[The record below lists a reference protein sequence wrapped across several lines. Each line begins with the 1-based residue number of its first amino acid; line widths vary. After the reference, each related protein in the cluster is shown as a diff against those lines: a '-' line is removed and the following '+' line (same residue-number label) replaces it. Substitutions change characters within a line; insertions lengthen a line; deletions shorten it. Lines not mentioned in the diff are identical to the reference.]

1 MTCTDFDIRD
11 FFLGE
16 LPESDRERTV
26 RHLASCSGC
35 AGELESL
42 RHLRFALELLPDQE
56 PPQRIGFVSDK
67 VFEPARSRRMWNAF
81 WNSAP
86 RLGFAS
92 AAMLSVALVI
102 FAFRPAPVAVVS
114 RAPITAQTLAFSGVK
129 PPGVKLPDVKLPDVT
144 LPDVTPLINETIRE
158 AVRKAV
164 ADTELRQQ
172 KRTDLLLAASER
184 KHEQDQQAIMMRVAD
199 AYTMMQK
206 RIMVSRASLVNYG
219 GESQ

>member
-102 FAFRPAPVAVVS
+102 FAFRPGPVAVVS
-114 RAPITAQTLAFSGVK
+114 RVPITAQTLAFSGVK
-129 PPGVKLPDVKLPDVT
+129 PPDVK
-144 LPDVTPLINETIRE
+144 LPDVTPLINETVRE

>member
-102 FAFRPAPVAVVS
+102 FAFRPAPVAIVS
-114 RAPITAQTLAFSGVK
+114 RVPITAQTVAFS
-129 PPGVKLPDVKLPDVT
+129 GVKLPDVKLPDVT
-144 LPDVTPLINETIRE
+144 LPDVTPLINETVRE

>member
-1 MTCTDFDIRD
+1 M
-11 FFLGE
+11 
-16 LPESDRERTV
+16 
-26 RHLASCSGC
+26 
-35 AGELESL
+35 
-42 RHLRFALELLPDQE
+42 
-56 PPQRIGFVSDK
+56 
-67 VFEPARSRRMWNAF
+67 
-81 WNSAP
+81 
-86 RLGFAS
+86 
-92 AAMLSVALVI
+92 
-102 FAFRPAPVAVVS
+102 
-114 RAPITAQTLAFSGVK
+114 
-129 PPGVKLPDVKLPDVT
+129 KLPDVKLPDVT
-144 LPDVTPLINETIRE
+144 LPDVTPLINETVRE

>member
-102 FAFRPAPVAVVS
+102 FAFRPAPVAIVS
-114 RAPITAQTLAFSGVK
+114 RVPITAQTVAFS
-129 PPGVKLPDVKLPDVT
+129 GVKLPDVKLPDVT

>member
-26 RHLASCSGC
+26 RHLAACSGC

-102 FAFRPAPVAVVS
+102 FAFRPAPVAIVS
-114 RAPITAQTLAFSGVK
+114 RVPITAQTVAFS
-129 PPGVKLPDVKLPDVT
+129 GVKLPDVKLPDVT
-144 LPDVTPLINETIRE
+144 LPDVTPLINETVRE

>member
-1 MTCTDFDIRD
+1 MTCTDFAIRD
-11 FFLGE
+11 YFLGE
-16 LPESDRERTV
+16 LPESDRIRTA

-42 RHLRFALELLPDQE
+42 THLRFALECLPDQE

-67 VFEPARSRRMWNAF
+67 VFAPSGARRVWNAF

-92 AAMLSVALVI
+92 AAMLSAALVT
-102 FAFRPAPVAVVS
+102 FAFRPAPVPVVA
-114 RAPITAQTLAFSGVK
+114 RGP
-129 PPGVKLPDVKLPDVT
+129 VT
-144 LPDVTPLINETIRE
+144 TQMQAAPDVTPLINE

-184 KHEQDQQAIMMRVAD
+184 KHEQDQQALMMRVAD
-199 AYTMMQK
+199 AYTMLQK
-206 RIMVSRASLVNYG
+206 RMMVRRASLVNYG

>member
-102 FAFRPAPVAVVS
+102 FAFRPAPVAIVS
-114 RAPITAQTLAFSGVK
+114 RVPITAQTVAFSGVK
-129 PPGVKLPDVKLPDVT
+129 PPDVKLPDVKLPDVT
-144 LPDVTPLINETIRE
+144 PLINETVRE

>member
-11 FFLGE
+11 YFLGE
-16 LPESDRERTV
+16 LPEKDRHSAA
-26 RHLASCSGC
+26 RHLASCAGC

-42 RHLRFALELLPDQE
+42 QHLRFALESLPDQE

-67 VFEPARSRRMWNAF
+67 VFEPSGARRMWNVF

-92 AAMLSVALVI
+92 AAMLSVALLTL
-102 FAFRPAPVAVVS
+102 AFRPAPVPVVAHVVPAAQVQ
-114 RAPITAQTLAFSGVK
+114 APA
-129 PPGVKLPDVKLPDVT
+129 
-144 LPDVTPLINETIRE
+144 DVTPLINE
-158 AVRKAV
+158 AVRKAF

-184 KHEQDQQAIMMRVAD
+184 KHEQDQQALIMRVAD

-206 RIMVSRASLVNYG
+206 RTMVNRASLVNYG

>member
-114 RAPITAQTLAFSGVK
+114 RVPITAQTVAFSGVK
-129 PPGVKLPDVKLPDVT
+129 PPDVKLPNVT
-144 LPDVTPLINETIRE
+144 LPDVTPLINETVRE

>member
-102 FAFRPAPVAVVS
+102 FAFRPAPVAIVS
-114 RAPITAQTLAFSGVK
+114 RVPITAQTVAFSG
-129 PPGVKLPDVKLPDVT
+129 VKLPDVT
-144 LPDVTPLINETIRE
+144 LPNVTLPNVTPLINETIRE

>member
-129 PPGVKLPDVKLPDVT
+129 PPDVKLPDVKLPDVT
-144 LPDVTPLINETIRE
+144 PLINETVRE